1 MSTTLSDLIG
11 SDLTFG
17 NDGDRP
23 GYSAPVTGDDIEE
36 LLYSEEWPASERIAR
51 LEALRGELAG
61 LEAPDFGDDDPA
73 RLISQIDDA
82 LARLN
87 AGGGQELDPTA
98 IDHDPAAH
106 RETLAPDSDEMAELA
121 AEDEASLEESFDEP
135 IDKAEWI
142 DGDGFDPDRGVR

>member
-1 MSTTLSDLIG
+1 MSTSVSDLIG
-11 SDLTFG
+11 SDLTIG

-23 GYSAPVTGDDIEE
+23 GYSAPVTGSEIEE

-73 RLISQIDDA
+73 GLIGQIDDA
-82 LARLN
+82 LVRLRD
-87 AGGGQELDPTA
+87 GGGQEYDPTSV
-98 IDHDPAAH
+98 DHDPSAH
-106 RETLAPDSDEMAELA
+106 RETLAPDSDELA
-121 AEDEASLEESFDEP
+121 DLEALDEASESEDIAEP